1 MGDIYSMIVKPGE
14 RVICD
19 NDKKN
24 KKDYRSYSTPSRGYP
39 KLINITKGNVYT
51 VLDTK
56 KINYKSNNKTLFHV
70 KFIKILGDQ
79 NKECWITSSRFIA
92 DEETVMNQ
100 VRWDNLNKI
109 LNETIEDI

>member
-1 MGDIYSMIVKPGE
+1 MGDIYSMNVKPDE

-19 NDKKN
+19 NDRKN
-24 KKDYRSYSTPSRGYP
+24 RKNNRSQ
-39 KLINITKGNVYT
+39 KLVNITKGNVYS

-56 KINYKSNNKTLFHV
+56 KTNYKSNNKIVFHV

-79 NKECWITSSRFIA
+79 KKECWVTSSRFIA

-100 VRWDNLNKI
+100 IRWDNLNKI
-109 LNETIEDI
+109 LNEKIEDI

>member
-1 MGDIYSMIVKPGE
+1 MGDIYSMNVKPGA

-19 NDKKN
+19 SDKKN
-24 KKDYRSYSTPSRGYP
+24 KKDYRSYSTRYP
-39 KLINITKGNVYT
+39 KLVNITKGNVYT

-56 KINYKSNNKTLFHV
+56 KTNYKSNNKTLFHV

-79 NKECWITSSRFIA
+79 NKECWVTSSRFIA

-109 LNETIEDI
+109 LNETMIEDI